1 MLYFYLIL
9 SAALLPILNN
19 FFDIFRQSY
28 SWWAVPLMF
37 VGFFVGFIILHILM
51 LVLAFVPVS
60 LKSDRE
66 KGAKFYRFIVN
77 ISLPMV
83 ITLARVKI
91 NVTGMSPDDIPKDK
105 RMLFICNH
113 QFDFDPVIL
122 MSVFNKVEIGY
133 IGKKDIIKELNLI
146 AKAMHKLYGL
156 FIDRENDREAAKT
169 IIEAIRII
177 KNDKASIGVFPEG
190 YASASCEML
199 PFRNGVFKIA
209 LKTNAPIV
217 VCAINNTRQI
227 PKNMFRRKT
236 EIDFKIADVVY
247 PEQYEGMNT
256 VELGAMLYEKMEK
269 AYNEIRKPQD

>member
-19 FFDIFRQSY
+19 FIDIFRQSY
-28 SWWAVPLMF
+28 SWWAVPLLF
-37 VGFFVGFIILHILM
+37 VGFFVGFIILHFVL

-60 LKSDRE
+60 LKSNGE
-66 KGAKFYRFIVN
+66 KGTKFYRFIVN
-77 ISLPMV
+77 ISLPLAA
-83 ITLARVKI
+83 TLARVKI
-91 NVTGMSPDDIPKDK
+91 NVTGMDPDEIPQDK
-105 RMLFICNH
+105 RMMFICNH
-113 QFDFDPVIL
+113 QFDFDPAII
-122 MSVFNKVEIGY
+122 MSVFNKIDIGY
-133 IGKKDIIKELNLI
+133 IGKKDIIKQLPLV

-190 YASASCEML
+190 YASPSCELL

-209 LKTNAPIV
+209 LKTNVPIV

-236 EIDFKIADVVY
+236 VIDFKIADVVY
-247 PEQYEGMNT
+247 PEQYAGMNT
-256 VELGAMLYEKMEK
+256 AELGAMLYEKMEK